1 MYYMRKIRK
10 IGLALAFKQSKKH
23 MEPFIITFDLKEK
36 EDIVFFSHEGEE
48 FLYIIEGKVEF
59 CIEEKCTIL
68 EEDDSLYFD
77 SR

>member
-1 MYYMRKIRK
+1 
-10 IGLALAFKQSKKH
+10 

-36 EDIVFFSHEGEE
+36 EDMVFFSHEGEE